1 MPENVLIT
9 GAGRGLGLELARLC
23 SGRGDH
29 VVATVRDTA
38 SVAELAALPGVTLAT
53 LDLSESDSVS
63 GAIAELAERAGGMD
77 LVINNA
83 AVNFRGVDHGND
95 TLSVET
101 MSADPMLDLFRVN
114 VVGPLLVVKGALR
127 HLTASGHGRVVNVS
141 SWLASVSG
149 FAPGA
154 AANYGY
160 RTTKA
165 ALVMATRAL
174 AAEVGPMG
182 VTAIAVNPGWMRTEM
197 GGERAELDPA
207 DSAVGILD
215 VAARLTPTDGGRF
228 IDWDGTDHPY

>member
-1 MPENVLIT
+1 
-9 GAGRGLGLELARLC
+9 
-23 SGRGDH
+23 
-29 VVATVRDTA
+29 
-38 SVAELAALPGVTLAT
+38 
-53 LDLSESDSVS
+53 
-63 GAIAELAERAGGMD
+63 MD

-95 TLSVET
+95 TLSVQT

-114 VVGPLLVVKGALR
+114 VVGPLLVVRGALP
-127 HLTASGHGRVVNVS
+127 HLAASGHGRVVNVS

-207 DSAVGILD
+207 DSAAGILD

>member
-1 MPENVLIT
+1 MPETVLIT
-9 GAGRGLGLELARLC
+9 GAGRGLGLEFARLC
-23 SGRGDH
+23 SGRGH
-29 VVATVRDTA
+29 RVVATVRDTGA
-38 SVAELAALPGVTLAT
+38 AGELAALPGVTVAA
-53 LDLSESDSVS
+53 LDLSASDGV
-63 GAIAELAERAGGMD
+63 AAAVAALADRAGGVD

-83 AVNFRGVDHGND
+83 AVNFRGVDHGDD
-95 TLSVET
+95 TLSVEA
-101 MSADPMLDLFRVN
+101 MRADPMLDMFRVN
-114 VVGPLLVVKGALR
+114 VVGPLLVVRGALP
-127 HLTASGHGRVVNVS
+127 HLAASPHGRVVNVS

-182 VTAIAVNPGWMRTEM
+182 VTAIAVNPGWMRTDM

-207 DSAVGILD
+207 RSAAGILD
-215 VAARLTPTDGGRF
+215 LADGLSTTDGGRF
-228 IDWDGTDHPY
+228 VEWDGTDHPY